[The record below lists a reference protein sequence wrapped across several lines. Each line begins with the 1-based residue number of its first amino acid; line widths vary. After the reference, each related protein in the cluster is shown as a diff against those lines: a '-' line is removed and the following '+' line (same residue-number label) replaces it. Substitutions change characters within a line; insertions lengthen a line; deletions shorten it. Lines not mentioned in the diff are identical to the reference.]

1 MTDESL
7 GSNNSIANSSEDNAV
22 GYSEEKGS
30 KCALSVKAT
39 GRVAGY
45 ERKGHYGTIQTPN
58 PESRNM
64 DEDEISTQLLLQDIN
79 LQDSLSE
86 AQKAKLLNLVHK
98 YKPHFTKK
106 PGKCNCFKYRFEL
119 QGGLPK
125 SRNSRPIPFALRKEV
140 QEQIQEMLA
149 NNIIEESYSSYV
161 NPLTLVER
169 DGKRVRICLDAREV
183 NKFMRPDRA
192 KVPPMQMLLQRFH
205 GANCI
210 SSLDLSSAFLQIPLE
225 KSSRQ

>member
-1 MTDESL
+1 MYPSSGKADEDNCSSKDCSIGDRYGSL

-106 PGKCNCFKYRFEL
+106 TGKCNCFKYRFEL

-161 NPLTLVER
+161 NPPHLS
-169 DGKRVRICLDAREV
+169 
-183 NKFMRPDRA
+183 RA
-192 KVPPMQMLLQRFH
+192 GWQTSQDMS
-205 GANCI
+205 GC
-210 SSLDLSSAFLQIPLE
+210 
-225 KSSRQ
+225 

>member
-1 MTDESL
+1 MYPSSGKADEDNCSSKDCSIGDRYESL

-161 NPLTLVER
+161 NPPHLS
-169 DGKRVRICLDAREV
+169 
-183 NKFMRPDRA
+183 RA
-192 KVPPMQMLLQRFH
+192 GWQTSQDMS
-205 GANCI
+205 GC
-210 SSLDLSSAFLQIPLE
+210 
-225 KSSRQ
+225 